1 MYAPALL
8 SWLLLLA
15 IASNAT
21 AERLPIR
28 KYTTEDGLAHA
39 RVRRIV
45 RDPRGFLWFCTVDGL
60 SRFDGAE
67 FVTYRTGDG
76 LPDPWVTDVLAT
88 RDGAYWIATNAGVAI
103 FDPFARTTAN
113 DRPPSTDDRPRQF
126 FTRVASEGSPAHR
139 QVRVLLEDRAG
150 RIWAG
155 GQGGLSILDRS
166 GSTPTFRPVVPGPAA
181 MVTSLVDGADGGLWM
196 GTLDGLFHRRPSGAV
211 MPEPTAVRA
220 GVRHVRALALDGDGR
235 LWVGHDEGL
244 LVLGPGAE
252 GSRAAPSSPARPRDC
267 GAGSPDRRLRLPT
280 QAGDACIV
288 TLADGLIDRRVRAL
302 AVGSDGDM
310 RVGTAAGLSH
320 VDGEQITNVSQAADL
335 ADDSINTLRED
346 ADGNLWIGTDAGGAV
361 RIAAFGLVS
370 YFRADGVRNDFVPFL
385 IEGDAGRV
393 IAVSGAH
400 FTINE
405 FDGRRF
411 VPVRF
416 NVPRGVPDD
425 RFFSVLRDRPGAW
438 WLGTARGLYR
448 FPRTHHLADLARTP
462 PDAHY
467 ARLPGL
473 PGDDL
478 FPLFEDT
485 RGDIWLIAQLPDH
498 SRLVRW
504 CRETDSFQTYG
515 APEGLAALTSRP
527 AISRPAIVEGPA
539 GELFFGFREA
549 GLFAYR
555 DGHFEAIRD
564 RGEPFEVIGLHL
576 DRQGRL
582 WIVEVGGA
590 VSRIDNLSTRR
601 PTRDAK
607 VEHSL
612 MGANVRGM
620 VEDGH
625 GHFYFATTAGVIEV
639 DPATGNSWRYTTA
652 EGLAQNEVWSALA
665 SRRGEVWFGT
675 IAGVSQLD
683 ATRVRHRISA
693 PAALIRTVRVNAS
706 ARLTSELGDQE
717 VPALTLAPGERHITI
732 EFFALTFAAGERLRY
747 QYRLEGADADW
758 SPLTPLRSVHYASL
772 APGAY
777 RFLVRAVTLSGATSA
792 TPASVGFRILPPVW
806 QRWWFVA
813 AASVMVVGLVAL
825 LYRYRVEQLL
835 AIERVRTRI
844 AADLH
849 DDIGAS
855 LSQVAILSELARGE
869 ADTRQETANTL
880 DRIATTSREL
890 VESIGDIVWGINPKR
905 DRVGDLLQRMR
916 HFASDTFTARNIDF
930 TFHVPDAGRDLALAA
945 DLRREVLLVFKEA
958 VNNIARHAGCHHAEI
973 DVRIDRD
980 GLILQVADD
989 GQGLSDSHSR
999 GDGHGLPSM
1008 QERAARMDGH
1018 LSVESSPGE
1027 GTRIVLR
1034 VPWRPGRGRYL
1045 SR

>member
-1 MYAPALL
+1 M
-8 SWLLLLA
+8 
-15 IASNAT
+15 
-21 AERLPIR
+21 
-28 KYTTEDGLAHA
+28 
-39 RVRRIV
+39 
-45 RDPRGFLWFCTVDGL
+45 
-60 SRFDGAE
+60 
-67 FVTYRTGDG
+67 
-76 LPDPWVTDVLAT
+76 
-88 RDGAYWIATNAGVAI
+88 
-103 FDPFARTTAN
+103 
-113 DRPPSTDDRPRQF
+113 
-126 FTRVASEGSPAHR
+126 
-139 QVRVLLEDRAG
+139 
-150 RIWAG
+150 
-155 GQGGLSILDRS
+155 
-166 GSTPTFRPVVPGPAA
+166 
-181 MVTSLVDGADGGLWM
+181 
-196 GTLDGLFHRRPSGAV
+196 
-211 MPEPTAVRA
+211 
-220 GVRHVRALALDGDGR
+220 
-235 LWVGHDEGL
+235 
-244 LVLGPGAE
+244 
-252 GSRAAPSSPARPRDC
+252 
-267 GAGSPDRRLRLPT
+267 
-280 QAGDACIV
+280 
-288 TLADGLIDRRVRAL
+288 
-302 AVGSDGDM
+302 
-310 RVGTAAGLSH
+310 
-320 VDGEQITNVSQAADL
+320 
-335 ADDSINTLRED
+335 RED

-393 IAVSGAH
+393 IAVSGSD

-411 VPVRF
+411 APVRF
-416 NVPRGVPDD
+416 NVPPGVPDD
-425 RFFSVLRDRPGAW
+425 PAFCVLRDRLGAW

-473 PGDDL
+473 PSDDL

-485 RGDIWLIAQLPDH
+485 RGDIWLIAQLPNH

-515 APEGLAALTSRP
+515 APEGLAAITSRP

-555 DGHFEAIRD
+555 DGRFEAIRD
-564 RGEPFEVIGLHL
+564 RGEPFDVISLHL
-576 DRQGRL
+576 DRLGRL
-582 WIVEVGGA
+582 WIVEVGGS

-601 PTRDAK
+601 LTRDAN
-607 VEHSL
+607 VERSL

-625 GHFYFATTAGVIEV
+625 GHFYFATTTGIIEV

-665 SRRGEVWFGT
+665 SRRGDVWFGT
-675 IAGVSQLD
+675 IAGVSRLD
-683 ATRVRHRISA
+683 ATRVRPRISA
-693 PAALIRTVRVNAS
+693 PAALIRTVRVNAA
-706 ARLTSELGDQE
+706 ARLMSELGDHE
-717 VPALTLAPGERHITI
+717 VPALTLAPGERQVAI

-758 SPLTPLRSVHYASL
+758 SPPTPLRSVNYASL
-772 APGAY
+772 SPGAY

-916 HFASDTFTARNIDF
+916 HFASDTFTAQEHRLHLPRSRRGTRSGTGRRPAARSPARLQGSGQQYRPPCRMPPRRDRR
-930 TFHVPDAGRDLALAA
+930 PDRSRWAGAA
-945 DLRREVLLVFKEA
+945 GGRRWPGAVRTRTAGTTVTVCRACRSERREWTGA
-958 VNNIARHAGCHHAEI
+958 CT
-973 DVRIDRD
+973 
-980 GLILQVADD
+980 
-989 GQGLSDSHSR
+989 SR
-999 GDGHGLPSM
+999 
-1008 QERAARMDGH
+1008 
-1018 LSVESSPGE
+1018 SSPGE
-1027 GTRIVLR
+1027 RDENR
-1034 VPWRPGRGRYL
+1034 AARPVEAG
-1045 SR
+1045 SRTLPEQVVSIRPV